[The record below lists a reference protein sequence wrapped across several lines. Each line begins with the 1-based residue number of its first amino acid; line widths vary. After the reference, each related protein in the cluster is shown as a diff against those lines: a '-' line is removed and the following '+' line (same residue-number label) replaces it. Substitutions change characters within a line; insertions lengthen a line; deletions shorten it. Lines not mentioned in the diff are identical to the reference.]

1 MVYGARLAGCFMGL
15 EGFDVGESRT
25 RSTSGPG
32 FDSQQIHWRINM
44 SYKKNDRVLIIGGPF
59 KHIVGT
65 IDSKIPFTK
74 QYNVKIP
81 PNRIVPVAEK
91 HLTGA

>member
-1 MVYGARLAGCFMGL
+1 
-15 EGFDVGESRT
+15 
-25 RSTSGPG
+25 
-32 FDSQQIHWRINM
+32 M
-44 SYKKNDRVLIIGGPF
+44 SYKKGDRVRIIGGPF

-81 PNRIVPVAEK
+81 PNRIVPVDEK

>member
-1 MVYGARLAGCFMGL
+1 MGL

-32 FDSQQIHWRINM
+32 FDSQQIHVT
-44 SYKKNDRVLIIGGPF
+44 YKKGDRVRIIGGAF

-65 IDSKIPFTK
+65 IDSKIPFVR

-81 PNRIVPVAEK
+81 PGRIVPVDEK

>member
-1 MVYGARLAGCFMGL
+1 
-15 EGFDVGESRT
+15 
-25 RSTSGPG
+25 
-32 FDSQQIHWRINM
+32 M